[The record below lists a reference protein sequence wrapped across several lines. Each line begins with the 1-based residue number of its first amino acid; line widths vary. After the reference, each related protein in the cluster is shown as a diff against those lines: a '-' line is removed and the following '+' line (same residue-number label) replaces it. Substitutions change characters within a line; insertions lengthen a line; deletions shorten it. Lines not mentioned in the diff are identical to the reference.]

1 MKACFRGFI
10 ESMGLN
16 NSVFYIMKVAC
27 SEGILLG
34 GSDMLD
40 KAQIEKSVLYP
51 VFLLLESILGS
62 KKRSEEEG
70 NDMDL
75 LTSKIKP
82 MYLKYLAA
90 AFGSALI
97 SSIYGAVDMAMVGQY
112 QGPEGTAA
120 LAVVAP
126 V

>member
-1 MKACFRGFI
+1 MTNSAVF
-10 ESMGLN
+10 N
-16 NSVFYIMKVAC
+16 NMIITS
-27 SEGILLG
+27 SEGILLRR
-34 GSDMLD
+34 SNVLD
-40 KAQIEKSVLYP
+40 KAQIERSVLYP

-82 MYLKYLAA
+82 MYFKYLAA